1 MSVCMLACASKP
13 ISVVAVRRWG
23 IEMDKTQGVT
33 NTKILIVSFVVWTLA
48 NMDQAFFGY
57 ALPGIL
63 AEFNLPLE
71 AAGLILTISFVVAS
85 VMLVFTGIAADR
97 LGRGPMLSLLLAV
110 SAILVG
116 FQGLAGG
123 IMFLTLFRALGF
135 GISSGLS
142 PITNA
147 YVAENVVPRYRGLAM
162 GVLQCGYPL
171 GWFIASL
178 IAAPLLAN
186 YNWRV
191 MCFAA
196 FAVVPLALLFHWVL
210 RDEQKAEKAAQ
221 PTQSQAPKGSI
232 SELFSD
238 KYRKISIASMLTY
251 FAFGGAYAGSAFFFP
266 TFFVETRGYSQEAAT
281 GLVGLSN
288 ALGIVGYL
296 LAAFV
301 GEFVITRRNTFIL
314 WALGGTL
321 ALLGLF
327 WLSPNST
334 TDMLWY
340 GLTAALFYGSLAVL
354 PVLIAEIFPQDIR
367 ASALSVCASAPLSL
381 GFAVFPLIVPF
392 VVGDVGWPMGFT
404 LVICPLIALSAFTAL
419 FLPNRQ
425 SGLEMV
431 ENA

>member
-1 MSVCMLACASKP
+1 M
-13 ISVVAVRRWG
+13 
-23 IEMDKTQGVT
+23 EKTQNIT
-33 NTKILIVSFVVWTLA
+33 NTKILIISFVVWTLT

-71 AAGLILTISFVVAS
+71 AAGLILTVSFVVAS
-85 VMLVFTGIAADR
+85 IMLIFTGIAADKF
-97 LGRGPMLSLLLAV
+97 GRGPLLSILLAV
-110 SAILVG
+110 SALLVG
-116 FQGLAGG
+116 LQGIAGG
-123 IMFLTLFRALGF
+123 VILLTFFRALGF
-135 GISSGLS
+135 GMSSGLS

-147 YVAENVVPRYRGLAM
+147 YVAENIIPRYRGLAM

-178 IAAPLLAN
+178 IAVPLLAN
-186 YNWRV
+186 YDWRV

-196 FAVVPLALLFHWVL
+196 FAVVPLAFLFHWML
-210 RDEQKAEKAAQ
+210 RDEQAPEQTETVAQ
-221 PTQSQAPKGSI
+221 SASQKGNISI
-232 SELFSD
+232 LFSS
-238 KYRKISIASMLTY
+238 KYRKSSIASSLTY

-288 ALGIVGYL
+288 GIGVIGYL

-301 GEFVITRRNTFIL
+301 GEFFLTRRNTFIL
-314 WALGGTL
+314 WALGGAL

-327 WLSPNST
+327 WMSPNAT

-354 PVLIAEIFPQDIR
+354 PVLVAEIFPTEIR

-392 VVGDVGWPMGFT
+392 VVGSVGWPMGFT
-404 LVICPLIALSAFTAL
+404 IVICPLIAISAFTAL
-419 FLPNRQ
+419 FLPNRA
-425 SGLEMV
+425 SGLEM
-431 ENA
+431 ETLD